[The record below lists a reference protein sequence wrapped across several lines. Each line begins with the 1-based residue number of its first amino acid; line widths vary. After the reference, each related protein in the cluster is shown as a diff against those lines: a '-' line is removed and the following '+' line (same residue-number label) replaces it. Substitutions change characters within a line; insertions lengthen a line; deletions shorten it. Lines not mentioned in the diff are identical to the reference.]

1 MVGMVPQFRFTNKLK
16 DWNEPTF
23 GFSPPGARSDERVVA
38 VENPFYRLTLEFIE
52 SIKARLCECSND
64 IFV

>member
-23 GFSPPGARSDERVVA
+23 GFSSPSARSDESVVT
-38 VENPFYRLTLEFIE
+38 VENPSDRLTLEFIE
-52 SIKARLCECSND
+52 SIKARLRERSND